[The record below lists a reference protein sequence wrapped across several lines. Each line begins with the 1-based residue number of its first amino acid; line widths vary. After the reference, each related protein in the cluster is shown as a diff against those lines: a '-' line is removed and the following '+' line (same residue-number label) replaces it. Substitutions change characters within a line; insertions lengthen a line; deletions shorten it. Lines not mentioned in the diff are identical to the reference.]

1 MRAAE
6 PGKGKRNAWRFGRM
20 AETFCVWQL
29 RLKGYRILARGFT
42 VPVGEIDIVAKRGG
56 TLAMVEVKARRDLA
70 TAAESLSRRQQDRIA
85 RAAAAFLK
93 VRPGCD
99 GLDVRFDVMLVR
111 PWRPAVHL
119 TDAWRP

>member
-1 MRAAE
+1 M
-6 PGKGKRNAWRFGRM
+6 
-20 AETFCVWQL
+20 
-29 RLKGYRILARGFT
+29 
-42 VPVGEIDIVAKRGG
+42 PVGEIDIVARRGG
-56 TLAMVEVKARRDLA
+56 TLVMVEVKARPDLA

-93 VRPGCD
+93 VRPGCG

-119 TDAWRP
+119 TDAWRPSN